1 MITRREL
8 VAGTACAAL
17 ACGPTKVFAAA
28 ATLADEL
35 GRIEGKSGGRLGVA
49 ILDTASLSRTE
60 HRSGERFPMC
70 STFKFLAAAAILKRV
85 DGGQEHLDRR
95 IKFQPA
101 NVVVYSPITK
111 DHAGGDGMTLA
122 ELCAAAMNY
131 SDNTAGNLM
140 LQVSADPR
148 P

>member
-17 ACGPTKVFAAA
+17 ACGPTKIFAA

-49 ILDTASLSRTE
+49 VLDTGSLSRTE

-85 DGGQEHLDRR
+85 DGREEHLDRR
-95 IKFQPA
+95 TKFQA
-101 NVVVYSPITK
+101 ADVVVNSPVTK
-111 DHAGGDGMTLA
+111 DHAGGDG
-122 ELCAAAMNY
+122 
-131 SDNTAGNLM
+131 
-140 LQVSADPR
+140 
-148 P
+148 